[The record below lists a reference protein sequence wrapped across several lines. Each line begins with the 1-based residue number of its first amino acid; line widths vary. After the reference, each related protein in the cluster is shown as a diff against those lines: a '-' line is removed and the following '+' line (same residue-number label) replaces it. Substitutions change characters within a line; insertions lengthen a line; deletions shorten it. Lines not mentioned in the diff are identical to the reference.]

1 MSREPLKM
9 QDATSPV
16 FSSQGQPRAVPE
28 FAIRSAHLSDAAA
41 IQSIIEIYARQRLML
56 SRSLMQ
62 IYENV
67 RDYWVALDDGK
78 VVGVGALHCFW
89 EDLVELRALAVA
101 PAYKDLGLGRD
112 IVLRLIEE
120 ARAMGA
126 STVFAFTYIPQ
137 FFSKFGFEQV
147 PHHSLPLKVWKDC
160 INCSYF
166 NNCNEIAM
174 IKKL

>member
-1 MSREPLKM
+1 MSGKPLRM
-9 QDATSPV
+9 PNATLPR
-16 FSSQGQPRAVPE
+16 FSNQGRPE
-28 FAIRSAHLSDAAA
+28 ALPKIAIRSARLSDAAA
-41 IQSIIEIYARQRLML
+41 IQSIIETYARQRLML
-56 SRSLMQ
+56 PRSLMQ
-62 IYENV
+62 IYEYV
-67 RDYWVALDDGK
+67 RDYWVAVDHGK

-101 PAYKDLGLGRD
+101 PAYKDRGLGRD
-112 IVLRLIEE
+112 MVLHLITE
-120 ARAMGA
+120 ARTMEA
-126 STVFAFTYIPQ
+126 STIFAFTYIPQ
-137 FFSKFGFEQV
+137 FFLKFGFEEV

>member
-1 MSREPLKM
+1 MHN
-9 QDATSPV
+9 DASPR
-16 FSSQGQPRAVPE
+16 FSSQKPPQALPE
-28 FAIRSAHLSDAAA
+28 FAIRGARLSDAAA
-41 IQSIIEIYARQRLML
+41 IQSIIETYARQRLML
-56 SRSLMQ
+56 PRSLMQ

-67 RDYWVALDDGK
+67 RDYWVAVDDGS

-101 PAYKDLGLGRD
+101 PVYKDLGLGRH
-112 IVLRLIEE
+112 IVLHLIAE
-120 ARAMGA
+120 ARTMGA

-160 INCSYF
+160 INCSFF

-174 IKKL
+174 IKRL